1 VHCCSPPQSTQCAA
15 PRSCGEAPAEFV
27 GLCLDAEGRRYTA
40 DVKAV
45 RRVMLVLG
53 VAGIIGGL
61 ARVRGKS
68 SVPRSQGGWRE
79 LEGPDFR

>member
-1 VHCCSPPQSTQCAA
+1 
-15 PRSCGEAPAEFV
+15 
-27 GLCLDAEGRRYTA
+27 
-40 DVKAV
+40 VKAF

-61 ARVRGKS
+61 AKFRGKT

-79 LEGPDFR
+79 LEGPNFR

>member
-1 VHCCSPPQSTQCAA
+1 M
-15 PRSCGEAPAEFV
+15 
-27 GLCLDAEGRRYTA
+27 
-40 DVKAV
+40 KAF

-53 VAGIIGGL
+53 VAGSIGGM
-61 ARVRGKS
+61 ARFRGKS